1 MFPPFP
7 TQEAHEICC
16 KMIEQLQNGSLLME
30 QITPV
35 SQERFD
41 NGVMLGVLVCKNS
54 DNQKVILGGYH
65 NER

>member
-41 NGVMLGVLVCKNS
+41 NGVMLGVLVCKN
-54 DNQKVILGGYH
+54 
-65 NER
+65 